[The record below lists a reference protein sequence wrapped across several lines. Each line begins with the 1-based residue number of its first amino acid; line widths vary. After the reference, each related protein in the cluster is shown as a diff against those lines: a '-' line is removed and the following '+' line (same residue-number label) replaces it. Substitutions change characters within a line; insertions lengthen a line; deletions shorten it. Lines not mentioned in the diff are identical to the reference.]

1 MIMFDVN
8 NTTCFLAI
16 ICSTHNITMSA
27 LLAVWMACVTLL
39 LLADSCHYN
48 PIIYSFL
55 KLLLIINELWVKM
68 IIPFNPYSYLEIR
81 FGARSPP
88 SGISTLAWAISNY
101 IQANCRH
108 RSFLGIRLGKEKP
121 CVLVKHSVRCN
132 CFTSP

>member
-8 NTTCFLAI
+8 NTACFLAI
-16 ICSTHNITMSA
+16 ICSTQNITMSA
-27 LLAVWMACVTLL
+27 LIAVWMVCITLL
-39 LLADSCHYN
+39 LLAGSCHYN
-48 PIIYSFL
+48 RIIYSFL

-81 FGARSPP
+81 FRARSPP

-101 IQANCRH
+101 IQDDCRH
-108 RSFLGIRLGKEKP
+108 CSFLGIRLGKEKP
-121 CVLVKHSVRCN
+121 CLLVKNSVRCN

>member
-1 MIMFDVN
+1 MFDVN

-27 LLAVWMACVTLL
+27 LLAVWMACITLL
-39 LLADSCHYN
+39 PLAGSCHYN

-68 IIPFNPYSYLEIR
+68 IIPFNPYSNLEIR
-81 FGARSPP
+81 FQARSPP
-88 SGISTLAWAISNY
+88 SSISTLAWAISNY
-101 IQANCRH
+101 KQANNCRH
-108 RSFLGIRLGKEKP
+108 CSFLGMRLGKEKP
-121 CVLVKHSVRCN
+121 CKLVKNSVRCN

>member
-8 NTTCFLAI
+8 NTTWFLAI
-16 ICSTHNITMSA
+16 ICSIHNITMSA
-27 LLAVWMACVTLL
+27 LLSVWMACITLL
-39 LLADSCHYN
+39 LLAGSCHYN
-48 PIIYSFL
+48 SIIYSFL

-81 FGARSPP
+81 FWARSPP

-101 IQANCRH
+101 IQADCRH

-121 CVLVKHSVRCN
+121 CVVVKNSVRCN
-132 CFTSP
+132 RFTSP